1 MNFAP
6 KIRRKASETPPT
18 LRPKKNCMTSPRLS
32 LLTRALRGEK
42 TEATPVWYM
51 RQAGRYL
58 PEYNEIRR
66 GLSFTELCAD
76 VDRAV
81 RVSLQPYERFGV
93 DGVIMFS
100 DILTPLAGAGVPLHF
115 EEKRGPILE
124 RTVES
129 AADLALLD
137 RFDPER
143 DVPFVGAILK
153 RLRAALDN
161 LANGSSEV
169 RSTPVQAELYAKRG
183 RPALLG
189 FAGAPFTLASYLI
202 EGGTSKKFEKTKG
215 FVFGKSDLFLRL
227 SERLAEI
234 TIEYLCFQL
243 ESGAD
248 AVQIF
253 DSWGGVLSP
262 RDYREFSAPFTAR
275 IIEGVRKRFDRPIIL
290 FTGNGAHLL
299 PEMIAQKPSAI
310 SLDWRVSAAEALR
323 VVPEYIALQGNL
335 DPLILYGTA
344 QRTADET
351 RHILNGFGERPGY
364 VFNLGHGI
372 HPQTPIENVET
383 MLAEVRAF
391 RGA

>member
-1 MNFAP
+1 
-6 KIRRKASETPPT
+6 
-18 LRPKKNCMTSPRLS
+18 MTSPQAS
-32 LLTRALRGEK
+32 LLERALRGEK
-42 TEATPVWYM
+42 TARIPVWYM

-81 RVSLQPYERFGV
+81 RVSLQPYERFGT

-100 DILTPLAGAGVPLHF
+100 DILTPLAGAGIPLHF

-124 RTVES
+124 RTIETES
-129 AADLALLD
+129 DLSLLD
-137 RFDPER
+137 RFDPKR
-143 DVPFVGAILK
+143 DVPFVGAILN
-153 RLRAALDN
+153 RLRTALDQ

-169 RSTPVQAELYAKRG
+169 RSTPVQAELFAKRG

-202 EGGTSKKFEKTKG
+202 EGGTSKKFEKTKA
-215 FVFGKSDLFLRL
+215 FVFGKSELFLRL
-227 SERLAEI
+227 SDRLADL
-234 TIEYLCFQL
+234 TIDYLCFQL

-253 DSWGGVLSP
+253 DSWGGVLAP
-262 RDYREFSAPFTAR
+262 HAYREFSAPFTQR
-275 IIEGVRKRFDRPIIL
+275 IIAGVRKRFDRPIIL

-299 PEMIAQKPSAI
+299 PEMIAQRPDAI

-323 VVPEYIALQGNL
+323 VVPDYIALQGNL
-335 DPLILYGTA
+335 DPLILYGA
-344 QRTADET
+344 AKRTAEET
-351 RHILNGFGERPGY
+351 RHILTGFGERPGY

-383 MLAEVRAF
+383 MLAEVRSF
-391 RGA
+391 RGP